1 LSRSTVLLVGLAS
14 LLLLTWAAV
23 ASRHAPIEQDLAARV
38 QAALAGHSLS
48 GLSVAVAGRDVR
60 VAGEIPRALVPDR
73 VAGIVASVWGVRVV
87 DVSGLRQRASLRSP
101 DDPLYP
107 HLAEWRIARVGG
119 ELSRPLEPEVCQ
131 RMLGR
136 VAATGSVGFAPGR
149 AAPALASYQL
159 LNDLAAVAY
168 QCPAAY
174 LVIGA
179 HTDSS
184 DDPEAD
190 RRLTQARAE
199 AIQRFFVV
207 AGIEADRIRAV
218 GHGASRPVA
227 SESSDEGRAANRR
240 ITFTIEPTG

>member
-1 LSRSTVLLVGLAS
+1 MSRSTVLLVGLAS
-14 LLLLTWAAV
+14 LLLLTWTTV
-23 ASRHAPIEQDLAARV
+23 VSRHGPIEEDLAARV
-38 QAALAGHSLS
+38 AAALAGHAVT
-48 GLSVAVAGRDVR
+48 GLAVAVHGRDVR
-60 VAGEIPRALVPDR
+60 LAGEIPPALAPDR
-73 VAGIVASVWGVRVV
+73 VAGIAAAVWGVRAV

-107 HLAEWRIARVGG
+107 HLAEGRIARVGG
-119 ELSRPLEPEVCQ
+119 ELSSPLEPEICQ

-136 VAATGSVGFAPGR
+136 LAATGSVVFAPGR
-149 AAPALASYQL
+149 AAPALASYPL

-168 QCPAAY
+168 QCPEAQ

-184 DDPEAD
+184 EDPDAD
-190 RRLTQARAE
+190 RSLTQARAE

-207 AGIEADRIRAV
+207 AGIEAERIRAV

-227 SESSDEGRAANRR
+227 SESSAEGRAANRR
-240 ITFTIEPTG
+240 ITFTIEPTS